1 MAGTAENVPEK
12 IKTDGNDDGW
22 GWERQRRL
30 EDQDVYN
37 KEVWRDLSTMRQKL
51 AASGQNGKQDGKRE
65 KEHGESIEK
74 RGR

>member
-12 IKTDGNDDGW
+12 IRTDGNDDGW

-37 KEVWRDLSTMRQKL
+37 KEVRRDLSTMRQKL
-51 AASGQNGKQDGKRE
+51 CGIGTE
-65 KEHGESIEK
+65 WET
-74 RGR
+74 GRKT